1 MVIEVGVGDLLI
13 PTWPLSVLAFM
24 IVAPLLYYRGI
35 SLSRLLF
42 VLVFWIY
49 ITFAIDKVFFP
60 MDISGDYADTMR
72 EYASLP
78 PVNVIPLYFGPYA
91 GFTSVFIQSV
101 QNVILTIP
109 FGFGL
114 NFITKVTSRF
124 FFLLA
129 FLLGFGL

>member
-1 MVIEVGVGDLLI
+1 
-13 PTWPLSVLAFM
+13 
-24 IVAPLLYYRGI
+24 
-35 SLSRLLF
+35 
-42 VLVFWIY
+42 
-49 ITFAIDKVFFP
+49 
-60 MDISGDYADTMR
+60 MDISGDYADTMREYASR

-129 FLLGFGL
+129 FLLGFGLEFTQYLLSLLLRYSYRIVDINDVLFNALGVLLGYGLFRLFARMYI